1 MEFVMKTLVATLAL
15 AAALAGCSTFGT
27 HDPIVAR
34 DGFQEHPGT
43 AYQMEA
49 PGNPPLQVG
58 PAD

>member
-1 MEFVMKTLVATLAL
+1 MKTLVATLTL

-34 DGFQEHPGT
+34 DTGFQEHPGM

-49 PGNPPLQVG
+49 PGHPPLQVG
-58 PAD
+58 PNSD